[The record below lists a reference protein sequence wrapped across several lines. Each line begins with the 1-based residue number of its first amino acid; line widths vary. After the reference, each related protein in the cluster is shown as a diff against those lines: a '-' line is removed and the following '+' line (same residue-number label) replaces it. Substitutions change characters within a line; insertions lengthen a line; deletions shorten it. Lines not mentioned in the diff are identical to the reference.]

1 MTTTNP
7 DNPQGNSPERP
18 PQEPRT
24 IKEAL
29 INGFRD
35 IIARLSPAKRQQAED
50 YMKKEPEKIDPNSPV
65 PADQQA
71 KRDGQKTALSSLK
84 SVILGQNAAAQQTTT
99 SEILTHTQE
108 AIGEMA
114 RNTSLPAYHR
124 DFFLTLA
131 SKLPIQDASQV
142 MPYARFVA
150 QVADLP
156 TSSSPLESAKQKARV
171 ALEVFVGEQTD
182 TTSIKAV
189 GRIITLAGA
198 THGVNNELQ
207 TYLESP
213 EGKNLLQK
221 YNLTPEQQAEVSQ
234 IVPETEPTGAGNA
247 AESTAELSKQREA
260 LLASVTDPRQ
270 KASLDIYILSMS
282 PKKLLDLMHTVP
294 DELIGGQS
302 AGSVAEIKKTLMGE
316 SDKRFVA
323 NFDSYV
329 DKLLNDYENE
339 PRHAGLSEDQ
349 KKSVKSYLLRLRND
363 MYTTKIQTFDPR
375 GYIVQKESQAQ
386 GMYRLGDEAV
396 MPVIMFGGQDPFLF
410 EQYFRGKASE
420 LVLSSEEKKQAY
432 FQSAQDGT
440 LFEVNQEEI
449 YQKMFRQVTG
459 LNLYKISQRGSEMS
473 GIYDQYIGSSIRK
486 MKEKEN
492 AKRDFS
498 VGGVNFTFAY
508 RDERELVDYAGNSTY
523 PFELHDRTLAHVTGV
538 YVGIMDKMA
547 TAYQQISQ
555 FVETA
560 ETGGDAE
567 KLLQAAAGISNEMVD
582 LFVSQSP
589 IVLQA
594 EQSFM
599 RIIKDKLSANGG
611 QLPADFFRR
620 GQYAK
625 QEIPKLLEN
634 DVRAAYGG
642 EDMTDPEKDVYLKIG
657 QALAITSGEFLSVL
671 ANALPP
677 MTAAIHSDKL
687 STEVKNK
694 IKKNES
700 LSIEEAKEVYRT
712 ISSEFRDFPYRSLFM
727 AMNPMRWLFSWV
739 HGNDYNLHLLSFL
752 PVKPGE
758 KAKDPFTVF
767 KEAQKMERSA
777 YLGIEDD
784 VAHYFEEDY
793 MTPFYT
799 LSKFSQKI
807 SFEKR
812 GGVRRQVIDMVKK
825 HYVTCEGENG
835 TTALDGPATIIKL
848 AKISPMLAYRFAT
861 APPNKEHPDYITDLY
876 NGMKVDWRKRGESGK
891 LQGEVLE
898 KEARMSIL
906 LQEMHAHYPNFFMGM
921 EMPHLFRRKELTFT
935 QNIRKHIAE
944 ELATHADKNGGYWAL
959 ASSNEKSEDITNL
972 ADASPLGQKYVYDT
986 MLTRVVLERTSNM
999 MRELETYMQRFI
1011 TTTQKGKSLKDF
1023 FSAEHPETENPD
1035 LYRKLYDPHPTDPDQ
1050 SKGVAVNALKLFNL
1064 SGSPEQVRDA
1074 FIHFAKKVYYNG
1086 KNGENSIFGSTRY
1099 TGMFK
1104 DNVGSP
1110 KTLSKY
1116 YAKLIAKDK
1125 VENPFD
1131 WTYLND
1137 VNFNFQ
1143 GTGVSMVQR
1152 NIGDFAK
1159 ILGFTQKYMGFY
1171 TALQNGISQP
1181 EASVETIKKAFDE
1194 IKTGLFDIST
1204 SYSPKDSSQLGYLT
1218 SAFLMYPFTPNRMRD
1233 SPLLSI
1239 PGLGGV
1245 RPNSWATIMNPDD
1258 FRKNNSW
1265 EARQRKEVLDHVLHK
1280 PYNEF
1285 ILSPL
1290 HHNEKVTGL
1299 VNRTMRVPWIIT
1311 KDVENKNGEF
1321 VKKTVLGMKEVTLPG
1336 QTRTLEKY
1344 NDWAVKDFKKFA
1356 KVEDWWVGG
1365 EKNFGLGLDVW
1376 ATILTVGI
1384 LLLMFQFM
1392 KEGLKETEIK

>member
-1 MTTTNP
+1 MTTSNP
-7 DNPQGNSPERP
+7 DNPQGHPPERP

-50 YMKKEPEKIDPNSPV
+50 YMKKQPEKIDPNTPI

-71 KRDGQKTALSSLK
+71 KRDGQKTALASLK
-84 SVILGQNAAAQQTTT
+84 SVLTGQAEAARGTTT
-99 SEILTHTQE
+99 REILTHTQA
-108 AIGEMA
+108 AIGEMT

-131 SKLPIQDASQV
+131 NNLPIQDASQV

-156 TSSSPLESAKQKARV
+156 TSSSPLESAKQKAQV

-182 TTSIKAV
+182 TTSIEAV
-189 GRIITLAGA
+189 GRIVALTGA
-198 THGVNNELQ
+198 THGVSKELQ

-221 YNLTPEQQAEVSQ
+221 YNLTPEQQAELSQ
-234 IVPETEPTGAGNA
+234 AASETEPIDTSTP
-247 AESTAELSKQREA
+247 ETTAELSKQREA
-260 LLASVTDPRQ
+260 LLASITDPQQ
-270 KASLDIYILSMS
+270 KASLDVYILSMS
-282 PKKLLDLMHTVP
+282 PKRLLDLMHTVP
-294 DELIGGQS
+294 DERIGGQS
-302 AGSVAEIKKTLMGE
+302 AGSVSDIKKTLMGAE
-316 SDKRFVA
+316 FKKD
-323 NFDSYV
+323 FDPFV
-329 DKLLNDYENE
+329 DKLFEEYESE
-339 PRHAGLSEDQ
+339 SHHADLSGEQ
-349 KKSVKSYLLRLRND
+349 KAVIKSYLLKLRND

-420 LVLSSEEKKQAY
+420 LILTDEAKKQAY

-449 YQKMFRQVTG
+449 YQKMFRQVTN
-459 LNLYKISQRGSEMS
+459 LNLYKMSQPGSEMS

-486 MKEKEN
+486 MKEKTN
-492 AKRDFS
+492 AKEDFNL
-498 VGGVNFTFAY
+498 GGVNITFAY

-547 TAYQQISQ
+547 KAYQQISQ
-555 FVETA
+555 FVEIA

-634 DVRAAYGG
+634 DVRAAYGSD
-642 EDMTDPEKDVYLKIG
+642 DMTDPEKDVYLKIG

-700 LSIEEAKEVYRT
+700 LSIEEAKEIYRT

-739 HGNDYNLHLLSFL
+739 HFNDYNLHLLSFL

-758 KAKDPFTVF
+758 AAKDPFTVF

-784 VAHYFEEDY
+784 VAHYFEDDY

-799 LSKFSQKI
+799 LSQFSQKI
-807 SFEKR
+807 SLEKR

-825 HYVTCEGENG
+825 HYVTCEGANG
-835 TTALDGPATIIKL
+835 TTALDGPATIAKL

-861 APPNKEHPDYITDLY
+861 APANKEHPDYIADLY
-876 NGMKVDWRKRGESGK
+876 NGMKVDWRGRDKSGK
-891 LQGEVLE
+891 LQGEVMD
-898 KEARMSIL
+898 KEARMAVL
-906 LQEMHAHYPNFFMGM
+906 LEEMHTNYPNFFMGM

-944 ELATHADKNGGYWAL
+944 ELATHTDKNGGYWAL
-959 ASSNEKSEDITNL
+959 ASANEKSEDITNQ

-999 MRELETYMQRFI
+999 MRELETYMQRYT

-1023 FSAEHPETENPD
+1023 FSAEHPEIENPE
-1035 LYRKLYDPHPTDPDQ
+1035 LYKKLYDPHPTNPSK
-1050 SKGVAVNALKLFNL
+1050 SKGVAINALKLFKL

-1074 FIHFAKKVYYNG
+1074 FIHFAKKVYYEG
-1086 KNGENSIFGSTRY
+1086 KNGESSIFGSKRY

-1104 DNVGSP
+1104 ENIGSP
-1110 KTLSKY
+1110 KTLSSY
-1116 YAKLIAKDK
+1116 YAELIAKGK
-1125 VENPFD
+1125 VESPFD

-1143 GTGVSMVQR
+1143 GTGVSMIQR

-1181 EASVETIKKAFDE
+1181 EGSVETIKKAFDE
-1194 IKTGLFDIST
+1194 IKTGLFDVST
-1204 SYSPKDSSQLGYLT
+1204 SYSPTDSSQLGYLS
-1218 SAFLMYPFTPNRMRD
+1218 SAFLMYPFTPNRFRD
-1233 SPLLSI
+1233 SPLLAI

-1245 RPNSWATIMNPDD
+1245 RPHSWATVMNVDD
-1258 FRKNNSW
+1258 FRRNNSW

-1299 VNRTMRVPWIIT
+1299 VHKTVKVPWIVT

-1321 VKKTVLGMKEVTLPG
+1321 VKKTVLGMKEVKLPG
-1336 QTRTLEKY
+1336 YTRTQEKY

-1365 EKNFGLGLDVW
+1365 EHNFGLGLDVW
-1376 ATILTVGI
+1376 ATIFTVGI
-1384 LLLMFQFM
+1384 LLLLFQFM